1 MIIVSEKVHSYWT
14 LDDAPT
20 HGRYAQEFRNDNN
33 GEAPKLSVGFGV
45 PGLSGGMG
53 GFFYYLYKGY
63 PQYQD
68 RVANFVTP
76 DSRYKQNLIM
86 KAPVRLWRSSTPYAD

>member
-1 MIIVSEKVHSYWT
+1 M
-14 LDDAPT
+14 
-20 HGRYAQEFRNDNN
+20 FRNDNN

-63 PQYQD
+63 PLYQD

-76 DSRYKQNLIM
+76 DSRYEQNLIM
-86 KAPVRLWRSSTPYAD
+86 KAPVRLWRKSIPYAD